1 MQSQP
6 SAHCS
11 DLTVKQKHPADAC
24 SQTCLKRVP
33 SHAELLLCHTQ
44 AKSGPTSKPEDRT
57 KRISRASFSINVSL
71 GACIGTR
78 CRRPVQDVFQWH
90 CKDHVCRWRQRPRTC
105 QRSCYSQHSRLQQ
118 VRGFCG
124 MEITI
129 SVTNLALYVMHYI
142 ENSSQQLYVG
152 GLGAQSSR

>member
-24 SQTCLKRVP
+24 SQICSKRVP

-57 KRISRASFSINVSL
+57 KRISRASFSINASSLRRAPVAPSAPVSAMEPDSAPAVAGL
-71 GACIGTR
+71 YRTSSNGTAKTMSVDGGKD
-78 CRRPVQDVFQWH
+78 P
-90 CKDHVCRWRQRPRTC
+90 DHVSDPATASTADSNR
-105 QRSCYSQHSRLQQ
+105 
-118 VRGFCG
+118 
-124 MEITI
+124 
-129 SVTNLALYVMHYI
+129 
-142 ENSSQQLYVG
+142 
-152 GLGAQSSR
+152 